1 MSRLSRGA
9 STTWTMPVRFLPKA
23 AWTWTPSRRWSR
35 IGSSARSFARPGRRQ
50 RAAAVRAAANEL
62 ATLPPCVAHFLQV
75 AGAMPEDTE
84 GREDLDQVLSDAMR
98 RADRAEGRLAV
109 AETLIMR
116 AERLIKEAIAL
127 ILERRTSGKPPTVH

>member
-1 MSRLSRGA
+1 
-9 STTWTMPVRFLPKA
+9 
-23 AWTWTPSRRWSR
+23 
-35 IGSSARSFARPGRRQ
+35 
-50 RAAAVRAAANEL
+50 
-62 ATLPPCVAHFLQV
+62 
-75 AGAMPEDTE
+75 
-84 GREDLDQVLSDAMR
+84 VLSDAMR